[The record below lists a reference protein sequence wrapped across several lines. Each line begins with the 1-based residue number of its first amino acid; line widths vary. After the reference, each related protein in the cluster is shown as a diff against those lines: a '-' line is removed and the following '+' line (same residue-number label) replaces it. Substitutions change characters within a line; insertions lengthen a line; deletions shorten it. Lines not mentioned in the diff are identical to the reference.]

1 VSADDNVALLRR
13 AHKAFGTRDP
23 DPDTAVGLFTED
35 AVWHVPGNGALSGVK
50 RGREEV
56 LEYCAA
62 LLTRTADALT
72 LDVHDVVAS
81 DDHGVSLLHQ
91 HAERN
96 HDVLDQHIVL
106 VVHTRDGRFAEVWEL
121 HEDDAGY
128 DRFWG

>member
-1 VSADDNVALLRR
+1 MSADDTVALLRR

-23 DPDTAVGLFTED
+23 DTAAGLFTED

-50 RGREEV
+50 RGREGV

-62 LLTRTADALT
+62 LLTRTAEALT

-91 HAERN
+91 RAERAD
-96 HDVLDQHIVL
+96 DVLDQHIVL

-121 HEDDAGY
+121 HEDDADY